1 MNFKINFSSFLM
13 GCFAM
18 LCVGMLFSA
27 MDPNPPSVVGR
38 FQARMNENG
47 FLILD
52 TDSGKYILESDV
64 NYIGNQRLII
74 GDFEKSFEAG
84 RDLFSNNK

>member
-13 GCFAM
+13 GCFSI
-18 LCVGMLFSA
+18 LCIGILLSA

-38 FQARMNENG
+38 FEARMNEKG

-52 TDSGKYILESDV
+52 TDSGKYIFESEV
-64 NYIGNQRLII
+64 GYVGNHRLII
-74 GDFEKSFEAG
+74 GEFDKSFDAG
-84 RDLFSNNK
+84 RDLFSKK